1 MTKKT
6 DAKPAIEKIIT
17 GKKIPAVKT
26 ITKRPTLN
34 ETTTKSNATA
44 PTSTKTEKPKLT
56 QGQKLLKSMTAQKA
70 AKKALMKG
78 VAATHVSFDDEG
90 NEANVE
96 TVIQKTSPSPAKTI
110 NLKQTNKNRPAVK
123 KPEPM
128 KQKKRTVDDVEQDSI
143 EEENGKVEVDSE
155 KKSNKKPPK
164 RAKKPKK
171 SKVEIEELK
180 KDNKQEEALAYVRL
194 FVNDREA
201 WKFKKVQQIWL
212 LSNLYEIPEDEFD
225 NVLEYI
231 KDLQGSAREKTKQE
245 AKDKI
250 PVKETK
256 APATVGHTLTGY
268 ANVDAGNDDDFDAE
282 KLLAQATAAP
292 APQNEETEQEDEE
305 EKDSDEVKRA
315 KIIIEVLSSTDSS
328 TAQSS
333 NRKSQYLVS
342 LIAYITV
349 ANALEEVSSPGTMLL
364 PVWNHPTE
372 VADGAPAPQATACAN
387 SGQIALT
394 YNEGPS
400 DVTAKVLNGLKAAQA
415 KANFFVNATWLY
427 TQQYAMILQ
436 RAYND
441 GHFIGMTYR
450 APGDTSEGLTDEQIK
465 TDVTNTAKII
475 ETLIGVAPKYVRLHY
490 SQPEDIRLE
499 NIIRSMGYTLVSYNL
514 DTMDYNYKN
523 NPEGISD
530 LYKEIFA
537 KQIDTYDSKGSFIS
551 VQYDIPDTGSW
562 QAIYDVVRT
571 INEAGY
577 TMVRLDGCLNDK
589 QPYKEHAGS
598 TKFVSDK
605 HSLGQADY
613 KSGQITPEKPANTSS
628 ASTGVS
634 ADAAAAAAEEE
645 EAIKKA
651 TGAAAILQ
659 TFKWLNIVFTVV
671 ALYCTWAF

>member
-1 MTKKT
+1 MTRLRS
-6 DAKPAIEKIIT
+6 
-17 GKKIPAVKT
+17 G
-26 ITKRPTLN
+26 
-34 ETTTKSNATA
+34 
-44 PTSTKTEKPKLT
+44 
-56 QGQKLLKSMTAQKA
+56 LL
-70 AKKALMKG
+70 
-78 VAATHVSFDDEG
+78 
-90 NEANVE
+90 
-96 TVIQKTSPSPAKTI
+96 
-110 NLKQTNKNRPAVK
+110 
-123 KPEPM
+123 
-128 KQKKRTVDDVEQDSI
+128 
-143 EEENGKVEVDSE
+143 
-155 KKSNKKPPK
+155 
-164 RAKKPKK
+164 
-171 SKVEIEELK
+171 
-180 KDNKQEEALAYVRL
+180 
-194 FVNDREA
+194 
-201 WKFKKVQQIWL
+201 L
-212 LSNLYEIPEDEFD
+212 LI
-225 NVLEYI
+225 
-231 KDLQGSAREKTKQE
+231 A
-245 AKDKI
+245 
-250 PVKETK
+250 
-256 APATVGHTLTGY
+256 
-268 ANVDAGNDDDFDAE
+268 
-282 KLLAQATAAP
+282 
-292 APQNEETEQEDEE
+292 
-305 EKDSDEVKRA
+305 
-315 KIIIEVLSSTDSS
+315 
-328 TAQSS
+328 
-333 NRKSQYLVS
+333 S
-342 LIAYITV
+342 LIAYANV
-349 ANALEEVSSPGTMLL
+349 AHALEEGTMLL

-372 VADGAPAPQATACAN
+372 VVDGAPAPQATACAN

-450 APGDTSEGLTDEQIK
+450 APGDSSEGLTDEQIK

-499 NIIRSMGYTLVSYNL
+499 NIIRNMGYTLVAYNL

-598 TKFVSDK
+598 MKFISDK

-613 KSGQITPEKPANTSS
+613 KSGQVTPEKPANTSS
-628 ASTGVS
+628 ASTGGMS

-651 TGAAAILQ
+651 TGAAGILHS
-659 TFKWLNIVFTVV
+659 FEWSNLVFAVV
-671 ALYCTWAF
+671 ALFCTWAF